1 MRSRLAA
8 AAALA
13 GSALAGRTAPA
24 QSVLYRAE
32 FVQAAPGRLVELI
45 DFYQRQQ
52 PAYAAAGE
60 QRPLMVRHSQG
71 DQWDL
76 LLLVP
81 LGDAGYFSPD
91 RAARRDRAWDASG
104 RSRPELERKR
114 QELVAW
120 REELYVRGPAV
131 EEASRAFAAAG
142 LAHLE
147 IFQALPGGYGD
158 LRHERDMEDA
168 FNRAAGR
175 SPLLIFTRDPELG
188 GAGWDLFTID
198 LYRDLM
204 DYAQRSTVPP
214 ATADSAARQAGFGAA
229 ADIGPTLRRY
239 IMKHHDTLG
248 TVIH

>member
-1 MRSRLAA
+1 MLHRVGV

-13 GSALAGRTAPA
+13 LSALAARSAPA

-32 FVQAAPGRLVELI
+32 FVQAAPGRLVDLL

-52 PAYAAAGE
+52 PAYDAAGE
-60 QRPLMVRHSQG
+60 PRPLIMRHSQG

-81 LGDAGYFSPD
+81 LGDPAYFSPD
-91 RAARRDRAWDASG
+91 RTARRERAWEGAG
-104 RSRPELERKR
+104 LARAERER
-114 QELVAW
+114 TRRELVAW
-120 REELYVRGPAV
+120 REELYVRGPAA
-131 EEASRAFAAAG
+131 EEASRAFAASG

-147 IFQALPGGYGD
+147 IFQALPGSYPA
-158 LRHERDMEDA
+158 LRRERDMENA

-175 SPLLIFTRDPELG
+175 SPLLIFTRDPDLG
-188 GAGWDLFTID
+188 GAPWDLFTID
-198 LYRDLM
+198 LYRDLLE
-204 DYAQRSTVPP
+204 YAQRSTVPP
-214 ATADSAARQAGFGAA
+214 ARADSAARAAGFDAA

-239 IMKHHDTLG
+239 IARHHDTIG